1 MFLGLLLFVVVIILI
16 DTILLT
22 DDSNLKFDIDQDN
35 HRYTCWWWFWG
46 SLHAMSWYIIY
57 ECILKHMVFYN
68 IPLVDITGDHKPWNP
83 GDLWFYYKTKTWE
96 N

>member
-35 HRYTCWWWFWG
+35 HRYTCWW
-46 SLHAMSWYIIY
+46 
-57 ECILKHMVFYN
+57 
-68 IPLVDITGDHKPWNP
+68 
-83 GDLWFYYKTKTWE
+83 
-96 N
+96 